1 MLGEKAPMPLYASTK
16 EISPVFPGFPKE
28 GRWKGAKWHIICFL
42 IAKII
47 KEGPE
52 WVHLKT

>member
-42 IAKII
+42 KAEII

-52 WVHLKT
+52 WGHLKT